1 VSQRCRP
8 ENTAIRRTA
17 PSKPATEVLRVLVP
31 TLAVTTLLDHGC
43 GHGVDP
49 RWYRAQGI
57 DADGFDPHPPFGHD
71 APPSRRYDLVTSVYV
86 VNVLDDADARVAALR
101 DAARHVRAGGALL
114 VVSRST
120 SCIQREATGGAWARH
135 RDGWWSKDTRGT
147 FQRGHSDEEL
157 AAMLHDIGLRGVV
170 PRPRMKFPP
179 DIAWAL
185 AVRDR

>member
-1 VSQRCRP
+1 MSQRCRP

-31 TLAVTTLLDHGC
+31 TLAVKTLLDHGC
-43 GHGVDP
+43 GHGADP

-71 APPSRRYDLVTSVYV
+71 AQPSRRYDLVTSVYV
-86 VNVLDDADARVAALR
+86 VNVLDDVGARVEALR

-114 VVSRST
+114 VISRST
-120 SCIQREATGGAWARH
+120 TCIQREAARGAWARH
-135 RDGWWSKDTRGT
+135 RDGWWSTGTRGT

-157 AAMLHDIGLRGVV
+157 AAILQDIGLRAVV
-170 PRPRMKFPP
+170 PRPGLKLSAE
-179 DIAWAL
+179 IAWAL